1 METVVAAPKA
11 GDARAPLRVLIVD
24 DDPAMRLLCAVNLQL
39 EGLVVLEAT
48 GGRSGLARARSERP
62 DLVLTDVSMPRFD
75 GFQLAEA
82 LQRDEGTRRIP
93 LIFLSG
99 EITAANKARA
109 RKLGARAYLTKPFD
123 PPMLASAVAEALAH
137 VRGPA
142 SPQHTNPP
150 EAA

>member
-1 METVVAAPKA
+1 METVIAAPKA
-11 GDARAPLRVLIVD
+11 AGAHAPPRVLIVD

-39 EGLVVLEAT
+39 EGLVVLEAA

-82 LQRDEGTRRIP
+82 LQCDESTRRIP

-99 EITAANKARA
+99 ETTAANRARA
-109 RKLGARAYLTKPFD
+109 EKLGARAYLTKPFD
-123 PPMLASAVAEALAH
+123 PPMLASVVAEALAQ
-137 VRGPA
+137 VGGL